1 MIPDGKQ
8 KPANENEEASVLFN
22 ERKILPDEKLS
33 GAYLLTPNEVA
44 LSLQTSLQDGLTP
57 KQINERHIAFGYNRL
72 TAKKEKTL
80 LQILLQQFTGVAVYL
95 LWAAASISFILN
107 DTAEAIAI
115 VIVLLLNA
123 AIGFVMEWQAVSS
136 LKALKELDITKAKV
150 ISNGKLEEIAS
161 QEITVGDLLYVEAG
175 DIIPADARVISSTHL
190 QTEESALTGESL
202 PVTKQHEALTGK
214 VVVAERNNMLYK
226 GTSAIN
232 GSAKAIVTAIGNNT
246 ELGKISM
253 LVQQAKPDATPL
265 EKQLQSLSKN
275 LVWITLIIAVA
286 VYVLGITKGNNYF
299 LMLETAIAMAVAA
312 IPEGLPI
319 VATIT
324 LAKGMLRMSKKNVII
339 KKLPSVE
346 TLGKTDVIL
355 TDKTGT
361 LTHNRIRAEIVIT
374 STKDYNIPIITL
386 YERKDKHALYWL
398 HVIAALCNNASI
410 HENKKIGD
418 PLEIALLEWINESYA
433 SKKIIK
439 KYTKIDEEPFNAQ
452 TKSMAALHTIRHHY
466 LVTAKGAAENILNY
480 CTHELSGNQLYNLT
494 NKNKSAWLKKNE
506 KLSAQGYRVLAF
518 AFKRF
523 AEKPGDNLMKDLI
536 FVGLIAF
543 SDPPRQNIIHAIE
556 TCKKAGIKTVMLTGD
571 HPSTALHIAQQLK
584 LTSDHYVISGNDIS
598 TINELN
604 SKEKNK
610 ILNTAVFAR
619 VTPEQKLDIVSLY
632 QQEGHIV
639 AMTGDGINDAPA
651 LKKADVGIAM
661 GERGTQIAKD
671 AADIILTDDSFNS
684 IETAIEEG
692 RIIFENI
699 QKSVIYLLSCN
710 LSEVLIIAAVTF
722 IYFTSPLTPLQIL
735 YMNLITDVLP
745 ALALGM
751 SKGSAGIMQKPPY
764 KKQHNII
771 LAKHWKAI
779 SIYSFVITICI
790 FCSYAYCT
798 GYLNFN
804 KQVADNILFWSLA
817 LAQLWHSFNLSYRYS
832 SFFKNEIFRNKYVW
846 FALIICIA
854 IVIATYSIAAVRNV
868 LMLVPLNLYQIIII
882 FITSIIPVLIIQF
895 FKKLKLVI

>member
-1 MIPDGKQ
+1 MISVGKQ
-8 KPANENEEASVLFN
+8 KIKTDKEENISG
-22 ERKILPDEKLS
+22 KILIDEKLS
-33 GAYLLTPNEVA
+33 NIYLLNTNEA
-44 LSLQTSLQDGLTP
+44 ASLLQTSSQDGLTR
-57 KQINERHIAFGYNRL
+57 KQINERLAAFGYNRL
-72 TAKKEKTL
+72 TAQKEKTP
-80 LQILLQQFTGVAVYL
+80 LQILLQQFTGIAVFL
-95 LWAAASISFILN
+95 LLAAAAVSFILN
-107 DTAEAIAI
+107 DIAEAIAI

-123 AIGFVMEWQAVSS
+123 AIGFVMEWQAVTS
-136 LKALKELDITKAKV
+136 LKALKKLDITKAQV
-150 ISNGKLEEIAS
+150 IRNGRLEEIS
-161 QEITVGDLLYVEAG
+161 SEEITIGDLLNIEAG
-175 DIIPADARVISSTHL
+175 DIIPADARIVLSTHL

-202 PVTKQHEALTGK
+202 PVIKQHEALTGK
-214 VVVAERNNMLYK
+214 IVIAERNNMLYK
-226 GTSAIN
+226 GTSATN
-232 GSAKAIVTAIGNNT
+232 GSAKALVTAIGNNT

-253 LVQQAKPDATPL
+253 LVQQAKPNATPL

-275 LVWITLIIAVA
+275 LVWVTLIIAVA

-324 LAKGMLRMSKKNVII
+324 LAKGMLCMSKKNVII

-361 LTHNRIRAEIVIT
+361 LTHNRIKAEI
-374 STKDYNIPIITL
+374 IITATKN
-386 YERKDKHALYWL
+386 YNAAVTTTYDRKDKHALYWL

-410 HENKKIGD
+410 NEDKKIGD
-418 PLEIALLEWINESYA
+418 PLEIALLEWVNKSYS

-439 KYTKIDEEPFNAQ
+439 KYTKIDEAPFNTQ
-452 TKSMAALHTIRHHY
+452 TKSMATLHAMRHQY
-466 LVTAKGAAENILNY
+466 FIAAKGAAENILNY
-480 CTHELSGNQLYNLT
+480 CIQELSNNHINNLT
-494 NKNKSAWLKKNE
+494 PKNKSAWLQKNE
-506 KLSAQGYRVLAF
+506 KLAAQGYRVLAF
-518 AFKRF
+518 AYKKLN
-523 AEKPGDNLMKDLI
+523 EKPGDNLMHDLI
-536 FVGLIAF
+536 FIGLIAF

-584 LTSDHYVISGNDIS
+584 LTNDHHVISGNDIT
-598 TINELN
+598 TINQLD

-619 VTPEQKLDIVSLY
+619 VTPEQKLGIVSLY
-632 QQEGHIV
+632 QQQGHIV

-699 QKSVIYLLSCN
+699 QKSIIYLLSCN
-710 LSEVLIIAAVTF
+710 LSEILIIASVTF

-779 SIYSFVITICI
+779 TTYSLVITVCI
-790 FCSYAYCT
+790 FCSYAYCIS
-798 GYLNFN
+798 YLNFD
-804 KQVADNILFWSLA
+804 KQVADDMLFWSLG
-817 LAQLWHSFNLSYRYS
+817 LAQLWHSFNLSGSYHS
-832 SFFKNEIFRNKYVW
+832 ILKNEIFRNKYVW
-846 FALIICIA
+846 LALIICIT
-854 IVIATYSIAAVRNV
+854 IMITTYSIAAVRNV
-868 LMLVPLNLYQIIII
+868 LLLVPINLYQLTII

-895 FKKLKLVI
+895 LKKLKLVV